1 MMPAYPNV
9 GITFLSDCSAS
20 SYVESFESPT
30 MTTHLR
36 LRTNGSSI
44 VENGFD
50 RAWAA
55 VEAEV
60 KREVEARYAPER
72 STAGL
77 IQRWRLRRRMKR
89 EIKERV
95 RERMNQIS
103 ACSLF

>member
-1 MMPAYPNV
+1 
-9 GITFLSDCSAS
+9 
-20 SYVESFESPT
+20 

-36 LRTNGSSI
+36 PRTNGASI
-44 VENGFD
+44 VENGYD

-60 KREVEARYAPER
+60 KQEVEAQYTPEW
-72 STAGL
+72 STASL

-95 RERMNQIS
+95 RERMNPVS
-103 ACSLF
+103 ASSLY